1 MFYGKGFLK
10 QSNFYMINKLI
21 KKEKFYKALI
31 YVGDDTLKE
40 NLCMQEDT
48 MILFCLLR
56 VSESLLIIE
65 DIGYVYLLGLNNKS
79 LVSRMR
85 DINYANDILHDNFVE
100 LKLFFK
106 KTENNEHDKGVC
118 VEFFQIICNLHSR
131 LAPYVTKGYELFDE
145 VFNLLLTSPYY
156 NEEQKN
162 KFNTLKKSI
171 MTNRNLNKTIT

>member
-65 DIGYVYLLGLNNKS
+65 DIGYAYLLGLNNKS

-85 DINYANDILHDNFVE
+85 NRDYANDILYDNFVE
-100 LKLFFK
+100 LKLYFKKLKIMNMIKEFVLNFFK
-106 KTENNEHDKGVC
+106 
-118 VEFFQIICNLHSR
+118 
-131 LAPYVTKGYELFDE
+131 LFVIYIQD
-145 VFNLLLTSPYY
+145 
-156 NEEQKN
+156 
-162 KFNTLKKSI
+162 
-171 MTNRNLNKTIT
+171 